1 MDEIGCSLGIVGC
14 VRSTEDN
21 RSDLGSREI
30 NFVLSERLLAMVYF
44 SMKVLMVVFQHD
56 FVGPLLY
63 GRKVQ
68 RFSPISKKFL
78 VRVYTSTF

>member
-14 VRSTEDN
+14 VRSTEDTLW
-21 RSDLGSREI
+21 DLGSREI
-30 NFVLSERLLAMVYF
+30 SFVLSERLLAMVYF
-44 SMKVLMVVFQHD
+44 SIKVLLVVFQHD

-68 RFSPISKKFL
+68 YFLPI
-78 VRVYTSTF
+78 